1 MDIKTI
7 LVPTD
12 FSDYSEYAFQWALG
26 LAADCKAK
34 VILFY
39 ATPTMSYLVF
49 PESVYY
55 PDLSRMERDL
65 IADAE
70 KQVTQFAAK
79 KGTSAVPVETRV
91 SLGEAAWEICRAAE
105 REHADLIVMGSHGR
119 TGLSHVLL
127 GSVAER
133 VVRHA
138 SCPVLV
144 ARMPK
149 SEEAEKRQ

>member
-1 MDIKTI
+1 MELKTI

-12 FSDYSEYAFQWALG
+12 FSDYAEHAYKWALG

-34 VILFY
+34 VVLFH
-39 ATPTMSYLVF
+39 ATPTMSHLAF

-55 PDLSRMERDL
+55 PDLARMEGEM

-70 KQVTQFAAK
+70 KRVAEFMAK

-91 SLGEAAWEICRAAE
+91 ALGEAVWEICRMAE
-105 REHADLIVMGSHGR
+105 REHADLFIMGSHGR
-119 TGLSHVLL
+119 TGLSHVVL

-138 SCPVLV
+138 PCPVLV
-144 ARMPK
+144 ARMSK
-149 SEEAEKRQ
+149 QEKK

>member
-12 FSDYSEYAFQWALG
+12 FSDYAEHAYNWALG

-34 VILFY
+34 VILFH
-39 ATPTMSYLVF
+39 ATPTMAHLAF

-55 PDLSRMERDL
+55 PDLARMEREL

-70 KQVTQFAAK
+70 KQVAQFAAK
-79 KGTSAVPVETRV
+79 KGTSSVPVETRV
-91 SLGEAAWEICRAAE
+91 SLGEAVWEICRMAE
-105 REHADLIVMGSHGR
+105 REHADLIIMGSHGR
-119 TGLSHVLL
+119 TGLSHVVL

-149 SEEAEKRQ
+149 PEKK

>member
-1 MDIKTI
+1 MEMKTI

-12 FSDYSEYAFQWALG
+12 FSDYAEHAYKWALG

-34 VILFY
+34 VILCH
-39 ATPTMSYLVF
+39 ASPTMSHLAF

-55 PDLSRMERDL
+55 PDLSRMESEM

-70 KQVTQFAAK
+70 KRVAEFMVK

-91 SLGEAAWEICRAAE
+91 TLGEAVWEICRMAE
-105 REHADLIVMGSHGR
+105 REHVDLIVMGSHGR
-119 TGLSHVLL
+119 TGLSHVVL

-149 SEEAEKRQ
+149 QEKK

>member
-1 MDIKTI
+1 MGIKTI

-12 FSDYSEYAFQWALG
+12 FSDYAEHAYNWALG

-34 VILFY
+34 VILFH
-39 ATPTMSYLVF
+39 ATPTMAHLAF

-55 PDLSRMERDL
+55 PDLARMEREL

-70 KQVTQFAAK
+70 KQVAQFAAK
-79 KGTSAVPVETRV
+79 KGTSSVPVETRV
-91 SLGEAAWEICRAAE
+91 SLGEAVWEICRMDE
-105 REHADLIVMGSHGR
+105 REHADLIIMGSHGR
-119 TGLSHVLL
+119 TGLSHVVL

-149 SEEAEKRQ
+149 PEKK

>member
-1 MDIKTI
+1 MEIKTI

-12 FSDYSEYAFQWALG
+12 FSDFAEHAYNWALG

-34 VILFY
+34 IVLFY
-39 ATPTMSYLVF
+39 AAPTMSHLAF

-55 PDLSRMERDL
+55 PDLARIEREL

-70 KQVTQFAAK
+70 KRVGEFAEK
-79 KGTSAVPVETRV
+79 KGTRPVQVETRV
-91 SLGEAAWEICRAAE
+91 TVGEAVWEICRMAE
-105 REHADLIVMGSHGR
+105 KEHADLIIMGSHGR
-119 TGLSHVLL
+119 TGLSHIVL

-138 SCPVLV
+138 TCPVLV
-144 ARMPK
+144 ARVPQP
-149 SEEAEKRQ
+149 EKK

>member
-1 MDIKTI
+1 MEIKTI

-12 FSDYSEYAFQWALG
+12 FSDFAEHAYNWALG

-34 VILFY
+34 IVLFY
-39 ATPTMSYLVF
+39 AAPTLSHLAF

-55 PDLSRMERDL
+55 PDLARIEREL

-70 KQVTQFAAK
+70 KRVAEFATK
-79 KGTSAVPVETRV
+79 KGTRPVTVETRV
-91 SLGEAAWEICRAAE
+91 TVGEAVWEICRMAE
-105 REHADLIVMGSHGR
+105 KEHADLIIMGSHGR
-119 TGLSHVLL
+119 TGLSHVVL

-144 ARMPK
+144 VRLPQP
-149 SEEAEKRQ
+149 EKK

>member
-1 MDIKTI
+1 MQIKTI

-12 FSDYSEYAFQWALG
+12 FSEYAEHAFQWALG

-34 VILFY
+34 IVLFH
-39 ATPTMSYLVF
+39 AAPIFSQLAF

-55 PDLSRMERDL
+55 PDLAKMEREIL
-65 IADAE
+65 ADAE
-70 KQVTQFAAK
+70 KRAAEFAAK
-79 KGTSAVPVETRV
+79 KGTSTVSVETRV
-91 SLGEAAWEICRAAE
+91 VLGDTVWEICQAVT
-105 REHADLIVMGSHGR
+105 REQADLIVIGSHGR

-138 SCPVLV
+138 PCPVLV
-144 ARMPK
+144 ARMPQQK
-149 SEEAEKRQ
+149 K

>member
-12 FSDYSEYAFQWALG
+12 FSDYAEYAYKWALG
-26 LAADCKAK
+26 LAAVCKAK
-34 VILFY
+34 VILFH
-39 ATPTMSYLVF
+39 ASPTMSHLAF

-55 PDLSRMERDL
+55 PDLARMEGEM

-70 KQVTQFAAK
+70 KRMAEFAAK

-91 SLGEAAWEICRAAE
+91 SVGEAMWEICHMAE
-105 REHADLIVMGSHGR
+105 REHADLIIMGSHGR
-119 TGLSHVLL
+119 TGLSHVVL

-144 ARMPK
+144 ARLPK
-149 SEEAEKRQ
+149 QEKK

>member
-1 MDIKTI
+1 MEIKTI

-12 FSDYSEYAFQWALG
+12 FSDPSEHAYKWALG

-34 VILFY
+34 VILFH
-39 ATPTMSYLVF
+39 ATPTMSHLAF

-55 PDLSRMERDL
+55 PDLARMEREM
-65 IADAE
+65 IAEAE
-70 KQVTQFAAK
+70 KRVGEFVAK
-79 KGTSAVPVETRV
+79 KGTSAVPAETRV
-91 SLGEAAWEICRAAE
+91 AVGDAVWEICRAAE
-105 REHADLIVMGSHGR
+105 REHADLIIMGSHGR

-138 SCPVLV
+138 ACPVLV
-144 ARMPK
+144 ARLPNP
-149 SEEAEKRQ
+149 EKK

>member
-12 FSDYSEYAFQWALG
+12 FSDYAEYAYNWALG
-26 LAADCKAK
+26 LATDCKAK
-34 VILFY
+34 VILFH
-39 ATPTMSYLVF
+39 AAPTVSHLAF
-49 PESVYY
+49 PESAYY
-55 PDLSRMERDL
+55 PDFSRMEREM

-70 KQVTQFAAK
+70 KQISQFAAK
-79 KGTSAVPVETRV
+79 KGTGTVPVETRV
-91 SLGEAAWEICRAAE
+91 SVGDAVWETCRVAE

-119 TGLSHVLL
+119 TGLSHVVL

-144 ARMPK
+144 ARMP
-149 SEEAEKRQ
+149 AQEKKEKKQ

>member
-1 MDIKTI
+1 MEIKTI

-12 FSDYSEYAFQWALG
+12 FSDFAEHAYNWALG

-34 VILFY
+34 IVLFY
-39 ATPTMSYLVF
+39 AAPTMSHLAF

-55 PDLSRMERDL
+55 PDLARIEREL

-70 KQVTQFAAK
+70 KRVGEFAAK
-79 KGTSAVPVETRV
+79 KGTRPVQVEPRV
-91 SLGEAAWEICRAAE
+91 TVGEAVWEICRMAE
-105 REHADLIVMGSHGR
+105 KEHADLIIMGSHGR
-119 TGLSHVLL
+119 TGLSHVVL

-138 SCPVLV
+138 TCPVLV
-144 ARMPK
+144 ARLP
-149 SEEAEKRQ
+149 EPEKK